1 MVNYKSIAEFFEEVV
16 LNEGRTDV
24 QQHVGFMKIH
34 NSSAKEL
41 AEDSFGGKLVAP
53 PKVDIS
59 ECEKI
64 IYIYDDD
71 MVYLDYATNHFS
83 IFDERC
89 FALDDACEQRVICW
103 AIGVSA
109 E

>member
-24 QQHVGFMKIH
+24 QSHVGFMNIN
-34 NSSAKEL
+34 NSTAEEL
-41 AEDSFGGKLVAP
+41 AKNAFGGKLVAP
-53 PKVDIS
+53 PKMDIS

-64 IYIYDDD
+64 IYVYDDD

-83 IFDERC
+83 IFDKRC
-89 FALDDACEQRVICW
+89 FALDDSCGQRVICW
-103 AIGVSA
+103 AVGIS